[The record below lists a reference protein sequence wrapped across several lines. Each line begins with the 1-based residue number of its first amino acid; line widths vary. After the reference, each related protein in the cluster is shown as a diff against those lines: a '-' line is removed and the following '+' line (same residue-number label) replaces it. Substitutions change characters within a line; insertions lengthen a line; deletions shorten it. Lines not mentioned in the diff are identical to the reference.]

1 MSEAQTKF
9 SDLSALGRAQFGLSV
24 AGGISSAFGALSAAS
39 AEKYRAKSL
48 ALNYEHQ
55 KTMALFNMRMK
66 ESQAQHIARQY
77 NKQMQIMT
85 LKQGAA
91 KGSAKASFAARG
103 IKMGTGSTLDAF
115 VSSEVL
121 ASIDRLTM
129 NSNKVRAMNNKRLE
143 AVGLQNKATML
154 GVSASNAIATAS
166 SISPF
171 MNMSSSLLTSAGN
184 VLGSLPSSMFIKK
197 SAIPEPQLPPEP
209 AVA

>member
-1 MSEAQTKF
+1 MAATKF

-24 AGGISSAFGALSAAS
+24 AGGISGAFGALSAAS
-39 AEKYRAKSL
+39 AEKYKAKSL
-48 ALNYEHQ
+48 ALNFEHQ

-85 LKQGAA
+85 LKQGQA
-91 KGSAKASFAARG
+91 KGSATASMAARG
-103 IKMGTGSTLDAF
+103 IKLGTGSTKDAF
-115 VSSEVL
+115 VSSEIL

-129 NSNKVRAMNNKRLE
+129 NSNKVRAMSNKRLE

-154 GVSASNAIATAS
+154 GVSASNAFATAS

-184 VLGSLPSSMFIKK
+184 VLGSLPESMFIKNQP
-197 SAIPEPQLPPEP
+197 STEPELPKTPK
-209 AVA
+209 

>member
-1 MSEAQTKF
+1 MSEAKMKF

-39 AEKYRAKSL
+39 ASKYRAKSL

-77 NKQMQIMT
+77 NKQMQIMS

-91 KGSAKASFAARG
+91 KGTAKASFAARG

-121 ASIDRLTM
+121 AQIDRLTM

-154 GVSASNAIATAS
+154 GVSASNAFATAS

-184 VLGSLPSSMFIKK
+184 VLGSLPSEMFTKK
-197 SAIPEPQLPPEP
+197 TYVPEPELPQQ
-209 AVA
+209 

>member
-39 AEKYRAKSL
+39 AEKYRTRSL

-66 ESQAQHIARQY
+66 ESQAQHIALQY

-91 KGSAKASFAARG
+91 KGSARASFAARG

-121 ASIDRLTM
+121 AQIDRLTM
-129 NSNKVRAMNNKRLE
+129 NSNKIRAMSNKRLE

-154 GVSASNAIATAS
+154 GVSASNAFATAS

-171 MNMSSSLLTSAGN
+171 MNMSSSLLTSAGS

-197 SAIPEPQLPPEP
+197 SAIPEPELPEVPQS
-209 AVA
+209 